1 MNKNNNLYK
10 STLDKCQE
18 IGPTFYKLKDI
29 YKIIQPYK
37 NKNLDQKT
45 LSRFS
50 KYADIITPL
59 YEYYVQMSYAR
70 SSLVNP
76 FSLEKPGDEKLRAC
90 LEIYQYLH
98 AFFHLYPWAK
108 QIAVGSGDAPGSV
121 PGFSKEIDNEE
132 IVVQKS
138 MKKKKKTKNVPNVD
152 PYMLDALNEIRAK
165 KKGTHMNDET
175 NNQMEEMLQEGGS
188 KKSKKKSKEIY
199 TEYYPPGVD
208 PYMLDALY
216 ESRFS
221 ESPPTSS
228 DKKYKNFLEFNEGV
242 DKQEALELRFEEDY
256 ENNQEVYHNDPLYQK
271 MLTNNPNPDERI
283 FDIRN
288 AKRIIFAE
296 RAGRIP
302 TGLSELER
310 ARQALGVYDKEF
322 INTIYH
328 TLKVGYQNFVM
339 IVDTLAPFKGK
350 KLNELTLEE
359 QTYLSKYK
367 GVGQQ
372 LDSAVTAYNRI
383 LNAPDEFHETLKK
396 YVTPEQRGLV
406 KLANKA
412 LSPQEYGFLIGIG
425 EGSIDDKTGGAPLN
439 PLHGDDLEYKITG
452 LPEPDPNFERIRR
465 LVKESAA
472 GMFYFHETIRPD
484 RPLNKEKTIE
494 QIRAHIIFL
503 IAEWTAKHPERGYG
517 MKEVQDVVKKF
528 MNKLFDQYDPR
539 KLKFEEAIREYILE
553 AVDEAA
559 SLKPLKKK
567 DIEIILKKREE
578 EANKNM
584 DKLRKLL
591 AEDKKKAVQK
601 KKEVVEAAGGPPVSE
616 NDNSSDE
623 SERGSISDI
632 SSSGYYTPR
641 ASISGVVGETN
652 PDDLVNET
660 RNVPKESFG
669 KKLCSKL
676 NPLNCV
682 RSSKKNRSDLEEN
695 LLGGRKTRKN
705 RKNRKNKKGGFDPD
719 KGITP
724 SIPPKRD
731 RDEDASR
738 NEKVTYYYNLLLLVD
753 SIIPNTYLQMRARRP
768 FNREAYGRILRQI
781 KRYTD
786 EFLDIK
792 TQELHDLLR
801 SNHPLLPNLPAGHE
815 ELSFEDRMGVIN
827 DFHRQVPGG
836 PVEGH
841 HGGVLGK
848 KKKKTKKIVK
858 RKKNKRRKTQKKRTK

>member
-1 MNKNNNLYK
+1 MNRENDPYNEIIKKCNEVK
-10 STLDKCQE
+10 SL
-18 IGPTFYKLKDI
+18 FVKLKNI
-29 YKIIQPYK
+29 YQTIKPYK
-37 NKNLDQKT
+37 EKQIHD
-45 LSRFS
+45 LSETEQTKLS
-50 KYADIITPL
+50 KYAYLFRPL
-59 YEYYVQMSYAR
+59 FEYYVQTSILR
-70 SSLVNP
+70 NSFSHTN
-76 FSLEKPGDEKLRAC
+76 SLENLQDIKLQGC
-90 LEIYQYLH
+90 MVMYDYLH
-98 AFFHLYPWAK
+98 ELFRIYPWAK
-108 QIAVGSGDAPGSV
+108 TIGIGSGDEPGSV
-121 PGFSKEIDNEE
+121 PGFDVTST
-132 IVVQKS
+132 S
-138 MKKKKKTKNVPNVD
+138 MRT
-152 PYMLDALNEIRAK
+152 I
-165 KKGTHMNDET
+165 
-175 NNQMEEMLQEGGS
+175 LQEGGS
-188 KKSKKKSKEIY
+188 KKSKEIY
-199 TEYYPPGVD
+199 TKSYPPDID
-208 PYMLDALY
+208 PYMLEALY
-216 ESRFS
+216 ESRFAK
-221 ESPPTSS
+221 SPPSSS
-228 DKKYKNFLEFNEGV
+228 DKKYRNFLEFNDGV
-242 DKQEALELRFEEDY
+242 DQEEALEFQFEEDY
-256 ENNQEVYHNDPLYQK
+256 ENNKEAYHNDPLYQK

-296 RAGRIP
+296 RAGKIP

-310 ARQALGVYDKEF
+310 GRQALEVYDKEF
-322 INTIYH
+322 INTIHH

-383 LNAPDEFHETLKK
+383 LKAPDEFHETLKK

-452 LPEPDPNFERIRR
+452 LPRPDPNFERIRR

-472 GMFYFHETIRPD
+472 GMFYFDETIHPD
-484 RPLNKEKTIE
+484 RHLNKEETIE
-494 QIRAHIIFL
+494 KIRALIIFL
-503 IAEWTAKHPERGYG
+503 VAEWSAKHPERGYD
-517 MKEVQDVVKKF
+517 MKEVQDVVKKI

-539 KLKFEEAIREYILE
+539 KLKFEEVIREYILE

-559 SLKPLKKK
+559 SLKPLKEK

-578 EANKNM
+578 EANKHM

-641 ASISGVVGETN
+641 ASISEVFGETN

-705 RKNRKNKKGGFDPD
+705 RTKKRNVKKNRKKKST
-719 KGITP
+719 K
-724 SIPPKRD
+724 KRL
-731 RDEDASR
+731 S
-738 NEKVTYYYNLLLLVD
+738 K
-753 SIIPNTYLQMRARRP
+753 IRRK
-768 FNREAYGRILRQI
+768 RT
-781 KRYTD
+781 KRYT
-786 EFLDIK
+786 
-792 TQELHDLLR
+792 R
-801 SNHPLLPNLPAGHE
+801 
-815 ELSFEDRMGVIN
+815 
-827 DFHRQVPGG
+827 
-836 PVEGH
+836 
-841 HGGVLGK
+841 K
-848 KKKKTKKIVK
+848 KK
-858 RKKNKRRKTQKKRTK
+858 

>member
-1 MNKNNNLYK
+1 MNKDNDLYK
-10 STLDKCQE
+10 SALNRCQE
-18 IGPTFYKLKDI
+18 IEPTFFKLKDI

-37 NKNLDQKT
+37 NKHLDQKT

-50 KYADIITPL
+50 KYGDIIRPL
-59 YEYYVQMSYAR
+59 HEYYVQMSLAR
-70 SSLVNP
+70 NSLSNP
-76 FSLEKPGDEKLRAC
+76 FSLEKPDDVKLRRC

-108 QIAVGSGDAPGSV
+108 QIGVGSGDEPGSV
-121 PGFSKEIDNEE
+121 PGF
-132 IVVQKS
+132 
-138 MKKKKKTKNVPNVD
+138 
-152 PYMLDALNEIRAK
+152 
-165 KKGTHMNDET
+165 DET

-188 KKSKKKSKEIY
+188 KRFKKY
-199 TEYYPPGVD
+199 TESYPPGID

-216 ESRFS
+216 ESRFTKS
-221 ESPPTSS
+221 LPTSS
-228 DKKYKNFLEFNEGV
+228 DKKYKNFLNFNEGV

-271 MLTNNPNPDERI
+271 MLTNSPNPDERI
-283 FDIRN
+283 LDIRN

-302 TGLSELER
+302 TGLPELER

-322 INTIYH
+322 INIIHH

-359 QTYLSKYK
+359 QTYLSKYQ

-372 LDSAVTAYNRI
+372 LDSAVMAYNRI
-383 LNAPDEFHETLKK
+383 LKASDGFSESLKK
-396 YVTPEQRGLV
+396 YITPEQKGLV

-412 LSPQEYGFLIGIG
+412 LSPQEYGFLIRIG
-425 EGSIDDKTGGAPLN
+425 ERSIDDKTGGAPLN

-452 LPEPDPNFERIRR
+452 LPRRDPNFEIIRT
-465 LVKESAA
+465 LIKQSAG
-472 GMFYFHETIRPD
+472 GMFYFDETIHPD

-494 QIRAHIIFL
+494 KIRAHIIFL
-503 IAEWTAKHPERGYG
+503 IAEWTAKHPERGYD

-539 KLKFEEAIREYILE
+539 KLKFEEVIREYILE

-559 SLKPLKKK
+559 SLKPLKEK

-578 EANKNM
+578 EDNKHM

-591 AEDKKKAVQK
+591 AKDKKTLTSPLLK

-660 RNVPKESFG
+660 QNVAKESFG

-695 LLGGRKTRKN
+695 LLGG
-705 RKNRKNKKGGFDPD
+705 
-719 KGITP
+719 
-724 SIPPKRD
+724 
-731 RDEDASR
+731 
-738 NEKVTYYYNLLLLVD
+738 VCL
-753 SIIPNTYLQMRARRP
+753 
-768 FNREAYGRILRQI
+768 REFFSL
-781 KRYTD
+781 
-786 EFLDIK
+786 
-792 TQELHDLLR
+792 
-801 SNHPLLPNLPAGHE
+801 
-815 ELSFEDRMGVIN
+815 
-827 DFHRQVPGG
+827 
-836 PVEGH
+836 
-841 HGGVLGK
+841 
-848 KKKKTKKIVK
+848 KIVSWL
-858 RKKNKRRKTQKKRTK
+858 